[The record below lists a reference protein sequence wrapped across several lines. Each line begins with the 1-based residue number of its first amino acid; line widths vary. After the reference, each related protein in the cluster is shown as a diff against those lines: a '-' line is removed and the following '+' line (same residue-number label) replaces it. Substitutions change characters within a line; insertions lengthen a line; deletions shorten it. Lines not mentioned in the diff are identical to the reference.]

1 MIQFDDSNP
10 YLKRILKKQHVDT
23 KELNMVR
30 LHQTNM
36 SRKTMDHFQDLKSL
50 IVRFSLP
57 SQALQQEGYTHD
69 VFLPAV
75 VPAELTQG
83 CRCAKGA
90 RFVELVWASCSSDT
104 VPGTVHR
111 NWLPG
116 GDFFSKMNFA
126 CRDLSKKLKG
136 SRLPM
141 SDSFRL
147 EFNDVAQF
155 LLLWP
160 SKCPANR

>member
-1 MIQFDDSNP
+1 ME
-10 YLKRILKKQHVDT
+10 KQHVDT
-23 KELNMVR
+23 KEWNMVR

-83 CRCAKGA
+83 CEVCGVNVGIVFFRH
-90 RFVELVWASCSSDT
+90 W
-104 VPGTVHR
+104 PGTVHR

-116 GDFFSKMNFA
+116 GDFF
-126 CRDLSKKLKG
+126 LKNELCLQRFVQKTEREPTTNECG
-136 SRLPM
+136 
-141 SDSFRL
+141 FIQ
-147 EFNDVAQF
+147 VGI
-155 LLLWP
+155 
-160 SKCPANR
+160 